1 MIGYALTVLGIL
13 GATLVPVYI
22 ALYLVTN
29 LRAIPTRYLA
39 AAGVGLVFWF
49 FFDTL
54 GNAAQLDVNQSF
66 TGGSSHVGVVIAF
79 VAGVSVLGL
88 FDHFAVPR
96 PTEEV
101 NASASAR
108 GSNSKA
114 LFLSPLGV
122 AAVMG
127 IHGLAEGWDFGSA
140 AAVVSGNTLAD
151 AFGGLSPL
159 VSYPIHKFLEASII
173 AIVYLAFVGR
183 GNATAK
189 WHLPVLGLLFGFTPV
204 VGASIGYYISQDTTF
219 FYAFGVTAALYSA
232 LRLVEA
238 THPRFKIGDGN
249 PSYLGGKI
257 FVALVIGFFLLYG
270 AALLH

>member
-1 MIGYALTVLGIL
+1 LIGYALTVLGIL
-13 GATLVPVYI
+13 GATLVPVYV
-22 ALYLVTN
+22 ALYLVTY
-29 LRAIPTRYLA
+29 LRTIPTRYLA

-66 TGGSSHVGVVIAF
+66 AGGSSHVGVVIAF
-79 VAGVSVLGL
+79 VAGIFVLGL

-96 PTEEV
+96 PAEDFL
-101 NASASAR
+101 SASAR

-114 LFLSPLGV
+114 LFLIPLGV
-122 AAVMG
+122 ATVMG
-127 IHGLAEGWDFGSA
+127 IHGFAEGWDFGSA
-140 AAVVSGNTLAD
+140 AAVVSGNTLTG

-173 AIVYLAFVGR
+173 AIVYVAFVGR
-183 GNATAK
+183 GNAAAK

-204 VGASIGYYISQDTTF
+204 IGASIGYYVSQDTTF

-238 THPRFKIGDGN
+238 INPRFKIGDGN

-257 FVALVIGFFLLYG
+257 FVALVIGFFLLYA

>member
-39 AAGVGLVFWF
+39 AAGAGLVFWF

-79 VAGVSVLGL
+79 VAGISVLGL

-96 PTEEV
+96 PTEDV
-101 NASASAR
+101 KASASAN
-108 GSNSKA
+108 GSNSKT
-114 LFLSPLGV
+114 LFLIPLGV
-122 AAVMG
+122 AVVMG
-127 IHGLAEGWDFGSA
+127 IHGFAEGWDFGSA
-140 AAVVSGNTLAD
+140 AAVVSGNTLTE

-173 AIVYLAFVGR
+173 AIVYLAFVVR
-183 GNATAK
+183 GNTTAK
-189 WHLPVLGLLFGFTPV
+189 WHLPVLGLLFGLTPV
-204 VGASIGYYISQDTTF
+204 IGASIGYYVSQDTTF

-238 THPRFKIGDGN
+238 IQPQFKIGNGN

-270 AALLH
+270 AAMLH